1 MAEDPRS
8 LQIRALAKLL
18 LRALDDGRDGAAKVS
33 DEFKAEL
40 LALTLREESAGTPY
54 ITWTQFGSSQ
64 SRSTSIPQRFG

>member
-18 LRALDDGRDGAAKVS
+18 LRALDDSGGGSAAVS
-33 DEFKAEL
+33 DEFKADL
-40 LALTLREESAGTPY
+40 VALTLRNQSAGKPY

-64 SRSTSIPQRFG
+64 SRSISTPQRSG